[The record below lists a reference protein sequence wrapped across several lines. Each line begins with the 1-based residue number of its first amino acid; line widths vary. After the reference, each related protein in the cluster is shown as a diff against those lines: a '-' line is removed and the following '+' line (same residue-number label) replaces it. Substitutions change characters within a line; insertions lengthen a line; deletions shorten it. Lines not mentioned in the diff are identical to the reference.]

1 MAVPGGNHSPWG
13 TEPRNLRDRI
23 ANASAELKLARR
35 DGAADW
41 IAKAAKALDD
51 CIDEIPRANA
61 NSST

>member
-1 MAVPGGNHSPWG
+1 MAVPGDG
-13 TEPRNLRDRI
+13 PRNLRDRI
-23 ANASAELKLARR
+23 ANAAAELKLARR

-51 CIDEIPRANA
+51 CIDEIPRADA